1 MFLVIF
7 VVFVG
12 VFVLTVLIF
21 AATGANA
28 SQREKRT
35 MAMFDA
41 VLAPTGHGELDEVV
55 DIRKQ
60 DLLSSIPMLNQWLV
74 RMDVAPRLRLML
86 YQANLKWT
94 VGGLLL
100 ACLASGA
107 FGGWLIY
114 LRTHSLA
121 FAAGMGAVL
130 ATIPYGYVAF
140 KRSQQFARF
149 EQKLPE
155 ALDMMVSALRA
166 GHSLISSISIVA
178 REAPDP
184 IGREFRKAFDEQN
197 FGLELRTAMNNLT
210 TRFPLQDLRILVT
223 AVLIQQE
230 SGGNLAEVLDKVAT
244 VIRDRFRLKRQIA
257 VHTAQGR
264 MTGWVLSLLPV
275 ILGFLLYLV
284 NPEHMSILWK
294 RSLGIKLLC
303 AAGVMMVLGAAT
315 IRKICRVRI

>member
-1 MFLVIF
+1 MFLIIF
-7 VVFVG
+7 IVFVC
-12 VFVLTVLIF
+12 VFALTVLIF
-21 AATGANA
+21 AASGANA
-28 SQREKRT
+28 SKREKRT
-35 MAMFDA
+35 LEMFDA
-41 VLAPTGHGELDEVV
+41 VLAPSGHGELDEAV
-55 DIRKQ
+55 DIRRH
-60 DLLSSIPMLNQWLV
+60 DLLSTIPMLNQWLV
-74 RMDVAPRLRLML
+74 KLDLAPRLRLML

-94 VGGLLL
+94 VGGLMLSCLVAGL
-100 ACLASGA
+100 A
-107 FGGWLIY
+107 GGWLIQ
-114 LRTHSLA
+114 LRTHSAPFSLM
-121 FAAGMGAVL
+121 MGAL
-130 ATIPYGYVAF
+130 AASIPYFYVVF
-140 KRSQQFARF
+140 KRSRQFGIF

-197 FGLELRTAMNNLT
+197 FGLELRTALNNLT

-230 SGGNLAEVLDKVAT
+230 SGGNLAEVLDKVAS

-264 MTGWVLSLLPV
+264 MTGWVLTLLPL

-294 RSLGIKLLC
+294 RAIGIKLLT
-303 AAGVMMVLGAAT
+303 AAVAMCVVGGLI
-315 IRKICRVRI
+315 IRKICRVQV